1 MDYFSDL
8 FEQRATK
15 CRVNRWGKTGPMKS
29 HGRQVQVLLQI
40 ILPTVSSRVPRCV
53 ARHCARN
60 VRGVAWELEF
70 SRVV

>member
-1 MDYFSDL
+1 MGGKF
-8 FEQRATK
+8 K
-15 CRVNRWGKTGPMKS
+15 CCFRY
-29 HGRQVQVLLQI
+29 
-40 ILPTVSSRVPRCV
+40 LPTVSSRVPRSA

>member
-1 MDYFSDL
+1 MGGKF
-8 FEQRATK
+8 K
-15 CRVNRWGKTGPMKS
+15 CCFRYLS
-29 HGRQVQVLLQI
+29 
-40 ILPTVSSRVPRCV
+40 TVSSRVPRCV